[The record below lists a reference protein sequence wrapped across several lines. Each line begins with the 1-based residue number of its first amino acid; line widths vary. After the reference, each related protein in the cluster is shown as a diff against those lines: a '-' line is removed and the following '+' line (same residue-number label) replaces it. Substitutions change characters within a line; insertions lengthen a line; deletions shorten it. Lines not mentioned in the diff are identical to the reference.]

1 MVGNRALYMFT
12 IVPGLR
18 RESWGNSEGLCLDRG
33 SNEETL
39 DETGHAPR
47 PLQPARL
54 TGVNPGHV
62 HDQGPT
68 ELGSPLILLRK
79 STK

>member
-1 MVGNRALYMFT
+1 MFT
-12 IVPGLR
+12 VVPGLR
-18 RESWGNSEGLCLDRG
+18 RDSWGNNEGLCLDRG
-33 SNEETL
+33 SSEETL
-39 DETGHAPR
+39 DEMVLTGHAPR
-47 PLQPARL
+47 PLRPARL

-68 ELGSPLILLRK
+68 ELSSPLILLWK